1 MTRREAKKELTPL
14 KDMAKDIK
22 AVEDEIE
29 RLMTVATKM
38 TTTYDPIN
46 VTGTPKNKMEEAIIK
61 LEDYKGRLS
70 NLVLEDLAY
79 KNKCLDKVYQIEPKS
94 LQKLLIYY
102 YFQNYTIEKT
112 AELLDKSPRW
122 TYEMLM
128 TALDKYSEIF

>member
-1 MTRREAKKELTPL
+1 MTRKEAKRELTPL

-46 VTGTPKNKMEEAIIK
+46 VTGTPKNKMEEAILQ
-61 LEDYKGRLS
+61 LEDYKTRLS
-70 NLVLEDLAY
+70 KLVLDDLAY

-102 YFQNYTIEKT
+102 YFQNYTIERT
-112 AELLDKSPRW
+112 AELIDKSPRW
-122 TYEMLM
+122 TYDMLM
-128 TALDKYSEIF
+128 TALDKYAEIF